1 MNLTTLI
8 SVILPCYKH
17 DDYFSVA
24 INSILVQTYSNLEL
38 IIIDDSHDDL
48 IKNTIV
54 NFNDK
59 RIKYFKGN
67 NKGISSALNIGIE
80 KSSGMFIARMDA
92 DDISLKSRFETQLN
106 YIIKYNLD
114 ICGSNIK
121 LFGAVNQNNIFPE
134 ANDDIKFHFL
144 IGCPIAHPT
153 VFAKANLYKKYKYNE
168 ELFASE
174 DYDLWCRMAYEGVK
188 FGNVQNILLEYRTH
202 ESQASKL
209 NSSHKESVIRAAKG
223 YSKKYL
229 AEQDYIEFSSLN
241 YGLDTNYSTKE
252 VYDLSFL
259 IKKIIDQKGINS
271 ITLKR
276 YINSLHIR
284 IEDVSFKSI
293 FLYLKTI
300 KKYKF
305 NPNPIILLYLLIN
318 CFIKLNPLNN
328 RFSFIRKLF

>member
-1 MNLTTLI
+1 MITRPLI
-8 SVILPCYKH
+8 SVLLPIHKFN
-17 DDYFSVA
+17 DFIFPA
-24 INSILVQTYSNLEL
+24 INSILSQSYKNFEL
-38 IIIDDSHDDL
+38 IIIDDSSENLVEKIISEISD
-48 IKNTIV
+48 T
-54 NFNDK
+54 
-59 RIKYFKGN
+59 RIIHIKGN
-67 NKGISSALNIGIE
+67 KKGISSALNLGIE
-80 KSSGMFIARMDA
+80 NTSGEFIARMDA
-92 DDISLKSRFETQLN
+92 DDISVESRFETQLN
-106 YIIKYNLD
+106 YITKYNLD

-121 LFGAVNQNNIFPE
+121 LFGAVNQNTIFPE

-153 VFAKANLYKKYKYNE
+153 VFAKADLYKKYKYNE

-229 AEQDYIEFSSLN
+229 VEQDFIKFSSLN

-259 IKKIIDQKGINS
+259 IKKIIDQKGVNS
-271 ITLKR
+271 ITLQR
-276 YINSLHIR
+276 YINSLQIR

-293 FLYLKTI
+293 FLYFKIL
-300 KKYKF
+300 KKYNF

-318 CFIKLNPLNN
+318 CLIKLNPFNN